1 MKRKRYTE
9 EQIAYALRQ
18 AKPAIYRAV
27 ENGGIRLSRHAAQSE
42 APAMATRKELKAPFD
57 TQPPAHRYGGVNK
70 WTPRARARFLRG
82 LERTGCVSIACRAAG
97 FGRTT
102 AYKRRGQDEGFR
114 AEWDEALA
122 LAADRL
128 EAEAR
133 RRAVEGTLRP
143 VYQGG
148 RRVGSVRLYSDRL
161 LELLLRAHRPGF
173 LRGSWDRGQ
182 GATGV
187 LRVAG
192 GLGQGPPR

>member
-1 MKRKRYTE
+1 MARRSSLAAHSDTHSLGPS
-9 EQIAYALRQ
+9 ARTT
-18 AKPAIYRAV
+18 R
-27 ENGGIRLSRHAAQSE
+27 RSRH
-42 APAMATRKELKAPFD
+42 
-57 TQPPAHRYGGVNK
+57 GGVNK

-114 AEWDEALA
+114 TAWDEALA

-148 RRVGSVRLYSDRL
+148 RRVGSVRQYSDRL
-161 LELLLRAHRPGF
+161 LEVLLRAHRPGF
-173 LRGSWDRGQ
+173 AGKSWDRGQ

-187 LRVAG
+187 LRVPG
-192 GLGQGPPR
+192 GLGDGRATPSTSSARPGREGSD

>member
-1 MKRKRYTE
+1 M
-9 EQIAYALRQ
+9 ASQ
-18 AKPAIYRAV
+18 AKPAAR
-27 ENGGIRLSRHAAQSE
+27 
-42 APAMATRKELKAPFD
+42 FD
-57 TQPPAHRYGGVNK
+57 GQPPALRARKRQRRRCGGVNK
-70 WTPRARARFLRG
+70 WTPRARARFLRA
-82 LERTGCVSIACRAAG
+82 LERTGCVAIACRAGG

-102 AYKRRGQDEGFR
+102 AYKRRNEDEGFR
-114 AEWDEALA
+114 EEWDEALA

-148 RRVGSVRLYSDRL
+148 RRVGSVRQYSDRL

-173 LRGSWDRGQ
+173 TGKSWDRGQ

-187 LRVAG
+187 LRVPG
-192 GLGQGPPR
+192 GLGEGEATARPPR